1 MNQNQLDQKREW
13 IKGKFIVGIDP
24 ARDKH
29 QAFMI
34 DGSGYAVGKTFSFTH
49 NAKGFHEQLWFKLSK
64 YLEPEFIHPD
74 HLIFAVEAAID
85 FWQQLVDYL
94 YRQGY
99 SVVIVSPLT
108 TKRSRSLPGHDFT
121 KTDPKDARLVAES
134 AFRGH
139 YHRYVD
145 YSDQIKAMKTLSLT
159 YNKMRKDLAKTHL
172 RLRSMINRVFPEFL
186 SIVPLD
192 TDTAHFLLSN
202 YLHPEDFVNLDVSG
216 TVAEM
221 LKVSKQQHG
230 MESLS
235 DLQKAAPTSI
245 GIPRDTQEIIC
256 DRLTVNSWLTLITT
270 LKQQLKIISNQLIE
284 LAKQTPW
291 FDILVS
297 IKGISDL
304 TAALFIA
311 EVKDLSNYH
320 HYKQIQKLAG
330 LNLRLNDS
338 GRSRGRHK
346 INKIGN
352 RRLRWIIYMMTKET
366 IKYTPEVR
374 IKYLKRQMKRYNYTK
389 NIIACSSQLL
399 QLIMALIKDN
409 RHYEYFPENQLLVWE
424 LEYHYDKIKKDRNSK
439 MKTPVSVPVTV

>member
-24 ARDKH
+24 AKDKH

-64 YLEPEFIHPD
+64 YLESEFIHPD

-85 FWQQLVDYL
+85 FWQPLVDYL
-94 YRQGY
+94 HRLGY

-145 YSDQIKAMKTLSLT
+145 YSDRIKALKTLSLS
-159 YNKMRKDLAKTHL
+159 YNKLRKNLTQNQH
-172 RLRSMINRVFPEFL
+172 RLRSTIARIFPEFL
-186 SIVPLD
+186 NIVPLD
-192 TDTAHFLLSN
+192 TDTARFLLSH
-202 YLHPEDFVNLDVSG
+202 YLHPKDFLNLDV
-216 TVAEM
+216 TATAVKM
-221 LKVSKQQHG
+221 LNISKQQHG
-230 MESLS
+230 RQTLNEI
-235 DLQKAAPTSI
+235 QQAARNSI
-245 GIPRDTQEIIC
+245 GLPRESYEIIS
-256 DRLTVNSWLTLITT
+256 DRLSVNSWLSVIET
-270 LKQQLKIISNQLIE
+270 LKQQMKIIADQLIE
-284 LAKQTPW
+284 LARQTPC

-297 IKGISDL
+297 VKGISDL
-304 TAALFIA
+304 TTALFIA
-311 EVKDLSNYH
+311 EVKDPSNYQH
-320 HYKQIQKLAG
+320 FKQIQKLAG

-338 GRSRGRHK
+338 GRYHGRHK

-352 RRLRWIIYMMTKET
+352 RRLRWIIYLMTKET
-366 IKYTPEVR
+366 AKYIPEVR
-374 IKYLKRQMKRYNYTK
+374 IRFLKRKLKPCNYTK

-399 QLIMALIKDN
+399 QLIMALVKRN
-409 RHYEYFPENQLLVWE
+409 HPYEYLPQNQSIVWE
-424 LEYHYDKIKKDRNSK
+424 LEEQVQKKNRK
-439 MKTPVSVPVTV
+439 RTKTKSRTSVTV

>member
-1 MNQNQLDQKREW
+1 M
-13 IKGKFIVGIDP
+13 
-24 ARDKH
+24 
-29 QAFMI
+29 
-34 DGSGYAVGKTFSFTH
+34 
-49 NAKGFHEQLWFKLSK
+49 WFKLSK
-64 YLEPEFIHPD
+64 YLESEFIYPD
-74 HLIFAVEAAID
+74 QLVFAVEAAID
-85 FWQQLVDYL
+85 FWQPLVDYL
-94 YRQGY
+94 HRQNF

-121 KTDPKDARLVAES
+121 KTDPKDAHLVAES
-134 AFRGH
+134 ALRGH

-186 SIVPLD
+186 SVVPLD

-202 YLHPEDFVNLDVSG
+202 YLHPGDFLNLDVSG

-235 DLQKAAPTSI
+235 DLQKAVPTSI
-245 GIPRDTQEIIC
+245 GIPRDTEEIIC
-256 DRLTVNSWLTLITT
+256 DRLTVNSWLVLINT
-270 LKQQLKIISNQLIE
+270 LKEQLKIISTKLIE

-291 FDILVS
+291 FNILTSV
-297 IKGISDL
+297 KGISEL
-304 TAALFIA
+304 TAGLFLA
-311 EVKDLSNYH
+311 EVRDLSKYD

-338 GRSRGRHK
+338 GRGHGRHK

-389 NIIACSSQLL
+389 NIIACSGQLL

-409 RHYEYFPENQLLVWE
+409 RHYEYFPENQSLVWE
-424 LEYHYDKIKKDRNSK
+424 LEYHYEKIKKDRNRK
-439 MKTPVSVPVTV
+439 RKTPVSVPMTV